1 MDLLFTQEHQFL
13 NRDLA
18 ILSQLQIQYF
28 LLFFPEQYFLLA
40 RLMIQ
45 LKLIL
50 KEWRPSLT
58 LYFRIM
64 RKVLIGLTV
73 HYLVNTYQSTVY
85 YLLQT

>member
-1 MDLLFTQEHQFL
+1 
-13 NRDLA
+13 
-18 ILSQLQIQYF
+18 
-28 LLFFPEQYFLLA
+28 
-40 RLMIQ
+40 MIQ